1 MTSSLAKGVI
11 PSEAREVRRRT
22 RSLAALGMTRFWDGL
37 SALERRLAFFHEGA
51 AAFLEIFTVEA
62 GFGHL
67 LELLV
72 VLRGF
77 RLCDLAGGGFRECDR
92 ERRVLGDGIGGL
104 GDQRIELGVGSD
116 TVHQAHL
123 IGLLGGV

>member
-37 SALERRLAFFHEGA
+37 SALERRFAFFHEGA
-51 AAFLEIFTVEA
+51 TAFLEILAVEA

-72 VLRGF
+72 VLLRF
-77 RLCDLAGGGFRECDR
+77 RLGDLARRSFRERDG
-92 ERRVLGDGIGGL
+92 ERCVLGDGVSGL
-104 GDQRIELGVGSD
+104 GDQRIELGIGRD
-116 TVHQAHL
+116 TVHQ
-123 IGLLGGV
+123 